1 MEIHISIDKLVV
13 HISSYLEYFTNTISY
28 SACVGVSMY
37 IFPFASKDVGKS
49 LSGNPTVASCT
60 NIARGRDI
68 EGRQIPLPVKP
79 LEGDL
84 PLPIHSSKPKFDD
97 SMNYCGLRHSHH
109 PSSILTYVFT
119 FQKLIPLFL
128 SIAHYPVIPTQLTAR
143 PLELSVNP
151 PTQKNFSTA

>member
-1 MEIHISIDKLVV
+1 MFFYRTSKTHSAITTKDMFVAGFLGSLRVNGMRSMATSLVYRGAMEIHISIDKLVV

-84 PLPIHSSKPKFDD
+84 PLPIHSRESEI
-97 SMNYCGLRHSHH
+97 R
-109 PSSILTYVFT
+109 
-119 FQKLIPLFL
+119 
-128 SIAHYPVIPTQLTAR
+128 
-143 PLELSVNP
+143 
-151 PTQKNFSTA
+151 